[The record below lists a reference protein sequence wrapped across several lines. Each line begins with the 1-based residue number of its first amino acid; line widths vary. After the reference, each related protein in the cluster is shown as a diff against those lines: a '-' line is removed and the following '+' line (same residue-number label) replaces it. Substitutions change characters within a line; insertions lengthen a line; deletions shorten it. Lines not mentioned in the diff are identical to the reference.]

1 MVTIIPRAEER
12 LQIRPLADVRREE
25 RAPNTGGAVAEA
37 QYKLGRT
44 VASEALSFGE
54 LAIQKQEQVDR
65 IELAKIKA
73 LRDSELKSV
82 LLEEERNPDYEGMDG
97 RIISR
102 MKKYDD
108 DLRKGVNGRLLKY
121 VDPMIETEGAK
132 LVPVLQG
139 MYLKKQDDH
148 ASATALEAI
157 NQFIQNNDWA
167 SADATV
173 DGMSWMDESQR
184 AKLKIDIANKRQA
197 YELTVNAQ
205 AEAQELLTE
214 YGVDGEASAVEA
226 LREKYAGSDEDTYV
240 SYAKSLFGEARQA
253 QKETKNQSY
262 LSLFDAVMS
271 RNGSYAGLKNTIE
284 QQKDVLGIDL
294 YWNLRN
300 ALDSEFERG
309 KYAPKTPKTPVFTV
323 EETIAVQNL
332 HDEIAEAA
340 KEAYASDPQTAA
352 SVIGER
358 YGNTLEQVYGVKA
371 AGKVLSNILNKGRSK
386 AAAGGP
392 KSLFNT
398 ETVVRQ
404 IATDNGVTQ
413 YLSEQTAFSDE
424 WLKACEARAK
434 KEGRGL
440 TDKELVEVGRE
451 MVEDRKIGPLTLGK
465 KLMGGS
471 APTAKEYQLRS
482 KGAVFNEKIQR
493 WVTIKDGQTYIL
505 GPEDFQKLKPPTGEK
520 KQNISYSPESTK

>member
-1 MVTIIPRAEER
+1 MVMIIPRAEEQ
-12 LQIRPLADVRREE
+12 LKIRPMADVRREE
-25 RAPNTGGAVAEA
+25 RPSNAGLIVSGAQQRFGGVVE
-37 QYKLGRT
+37 R
-44 VASEALSFGE
+44 EALAFGE
-54 LAIQKQEQVDR
+54 LAIRKQEQVDR

-73 LRDSELKSV
+73 RRDAELQTA
-82 LLEEERNPDYEGMDG
+82 LQEEERNPDYEGTFD
-97 RIISR
+97 RITSR
-102 MKKYDD
+102 MKRYDD
-108 DLRKGVNGRLLKY
+108 DLRKNVNGRLLKY

-157 NQFIQNNDWA
+157 NQFIQNKDWD
-167 SADATV
+167 SAIATV
-173 DGMSWMDESQR
+173 DGMSWMEESQR
-184 AKLKIDIANKRQA
+184 AKLKIDIANKRRV

-205 AEAQELLTE
+205 AEAQKLLAN
-214 YGVDGEASAVEA
+214 YGVDGEATAIEE
-226 LREKYAGSDEDTYV
+226 LRERYAGPEEDTYV
-240 SYAKSLFGEARQA
+240 SYAKSLFSEAQQA
-253 QKETKNQSY
+253 QKEAKNQSY

-284 QQKDVLGIDL
+284 QQKNVLGIDL

-300 ALDSEFERG
+300 ALDSEFDRG
-309 KYAPKTPKTPVFTV
+309 KYAQKGTKAPAFTV

-332 HDEIAEAA
+332 HDEMTEAA
-340 KEAYASDPQTAA
+340 KEAYASDPKTAA

-371 AGKVLSNILNKGRSK
+371 AGKVLSNILNKGRSE

-404 IATDNGVTQ
+404 IAVDSGVTQ
-413 YLSEQTAFSDE
+413 YLSEQISFSDE

-451 MVEDRKIGPLTLGK
+451 MVEDRKLGPLTLRD
-465 KLMGGS
+465 KLRPQD

-493 WVTIKDGQTYIL
+493 WITIKDGQIYIL
-505 GPEDFQKLKPPTGEK
+505 GPEDFQNLTPPKRKKKPTA
-520 KQNISYSPESTK
+520 SYSPEATK